1 MKQDYFLFL
10 DESGDHGLNKID
22 PSFPAFILCGVM
34 MSQGNYA
41 FLDSAFNHI
50 KNKFWESGN
59 VIFHSRDIRKW
70 QKEFSILV
78 DPTIREGFYRALD
91 ASIVQSQYAIIA
103 SAIRKKEYIKRYG
116 VLSDVYAVSLSFVIE
131 RAIFYLDQ
139 KTDVAGLNILI
150 EKRGKKEDAQLLR
163 YFNKLYDSGTSF
175 VSSARIK
182 AVVKNFDFV
191 DKKDNEN
198 GLQLSDL
205 TAYPIATHIIDPSR
219 ANPAFDVLE
228 KKFYAG
234 RRGNY
239 LGYGLKIFP

>member
-22 PSFPAFILCGVM
+22 PTFPAFILCGVM
-34 MSQGNYA
+34 MSQTEYDLLNVGFDA
-41 FLDSAFNHI
+41 I
-50 KNKFWESGN
+50 KNKFWNSGN

-70 QKEFSILV
+70 QKEFSILI
-78 DPTIREGFYRALD
+78 DPTTRQEFYQALETNVNQ
-91 ASIVQSQYAIIA
+91 ANYAIIA
-103 SAIRKKEYIKRYG
+103 SAIRKASFIKKYG

-131 RAIFYLDQ
+131 RAIFYLDG
-139 KTDVAGLNILI
+139 KPDVAGLNIVI

-175 VSSARIK
+175 VNSVRIK
-182 AVVKNFDFV
+182 SIVKSFDFK

-205 TAYPIATHIIDPSR
+205 TAYPIATHIIDPQR
-219 ANPAFDVLE
+219 ANPAFDLLE
-228 KKFYAG
+228 RKFYSS
-234 RRGNY
+234 RSGNY
-239 LGYGLKIFP
+239 QGYGLKIFP